1 MDIIDELAYVY
12 NQITSYQ
19 LKNDGEFHYTID
31 DLLDDYNE
39 LKDIIK
45 KPIYRA
51 IQLKDIKELNYNNL
65 GVFWTNIKEQAF
77 SYEGKGGN
85 DYIVEAK
92 TKLEDVDI
100 SATLIFRRIFPED
113 EIRLEKHKLIN
124 VINIYDNKG
133 NPLNISG
140 KFFT

>member
-1 MDIIDELAYVY
+1 MDILDELTYAY
-12 NQITSYQ
+12 NEITSYQ
-19 LKNDGEFHYTID
+19 LENDGEFHYTID
-31 DLLDDYNE
+31 NLLDDYDE
-39 LKDIIK
+39 LKNMIK

-92 TKLEDVDI
+92 TKLEDVAI
-100 SATLIFRRIFPED
+100 GATIIARRLFPED
-113 EIRLEKHKLIN
+113 EIRLEEHKLIN

>member
-1 MDIIDELAYVY
+1 MDIRDELAYAY
-12 NQITSYQ
+12 NEIATYQ
-19 LKNDGEFHYTID
+19 MGNEGEIHYTVD
-31 DLLDDYNE
+31 DLLNDYNE

-65 GVFWTNIKEQAF
+65 GVFWTNIKEQAY

-92 TKLEDVDI
+92 AKLEDVDI

-113 EIRLEKHKLIN
+113 EIRLEEHKLIN